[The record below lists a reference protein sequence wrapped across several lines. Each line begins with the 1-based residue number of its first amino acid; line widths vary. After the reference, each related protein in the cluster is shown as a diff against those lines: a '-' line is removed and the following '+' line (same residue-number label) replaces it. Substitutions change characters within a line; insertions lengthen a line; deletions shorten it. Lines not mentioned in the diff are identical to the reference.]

1 MKLLQRAFLKSL
13 PVMAGYIVLGIG
25 FGVLLKVN
33 GYGLGWALLMS
44 IFIFAGS
51 MQFVGITLMTSGA
64 SLVTVALTTLLV
76 NARHLFYGISMVDK
90 YKGAGMKKPY
100 LIHALTDETYSLVCT
115 DDMGEEGNS
124 HTYYFLVSLM
134 DQCYWVIGSI
144 IGVILG
150 TVLSFNSAGI
160 EFSMTALFV
169 TVFVEQ
175 WLTSKEHRPALVG
188 LGATL
193 ICLLVFGK
201 DIFLIPSMIA
211 ITILLFA
218 MKRSLKKRETQI
230 LESEKGKREEA

>member
-1 MKLLQRAFLKSL
+1 MKLVQKAFIKSL

-25 FGVLLKVN
+25 FGILLKVN

-64 SLVTVALTTLLV
+64 SIFTVALTTLLV
-76 NARHLFYGISMVDK
+76 NARHLFYGISMVEK
-90 YKGAGMKKPY
+90 YKGAGPKKPY

-115 DDMGEEGNS
+115 DDVPEEGNP

-134 DQCYWVIGSI
+134 DQCYWVLGSI
-144 IGVILG
+144 IGVVLG
-150 TVLSFNSAGI
+150 TVLTFNSAGI

-169 TVFVEQ
+169 TVFTEQ
-175 WLTSKEHRPALVG
+175 WLSSKEHRPALIG
-188 LGATL
+188 LLATL

-201 DIFLIPSMIA
+201 EIFLIPSMVA
-211 ITILLFA
+211 ITVLLFA
-218 MKRSLKKRETQI
+218 MRRTLEKK
-230 LESEKGKREEA
+230 EEE